1 MGWEWGV
8 ETVLD
13 RSDILKIP
21 LSKPYMSMLCDHGL
35 AWSRQMQGLHPDLPS
50 HGRHSSVVLTT
61 TFRVRWSHSAL
72 YIPHHRE
79 RMVGRHR
86 GIMEN
91 ERENLHQLTGARDEV
106 FALVLHDLSMDS
118 HQAFSIMGKTFC
130 STYRQNF
137 MPHIETEKKSGP
149 SKAKN
154 TISR

>member
-13 RSDILKIP
+13 RSDILKTP

-72 YIPHHRE
+72 CIPHHRE
-79 RMVGRHR
+79 RMVGIHR

-91 ERENLHQLTGARDEV
+91 ERENLIASSRELMADYSDPH
-106 FALVLHDLSMDS
+106 S
-118 HQAFSIMGKTFC
+118 HSL
-130 STYRQNF
+130 YRSLF
-137 MPHIETEKKSGP
+137 L
-149 SKAKN
+149 
-154 TISR
+154 